1 METCVSKVCP
11 FCQTDIQ
18 EGEAIKEC
26 PSCGAVYHERC
37 WEQHKGCATVGC
49 PEHPD
54 VIPDVPVADV
64 CPNCGAALGDD
75 QNFCTQC
82 GRLKVG
88 EQQISCVNC
97 GAELQMDQL
106 FCPKCGA
113 PTGNM
118 AGVNTPPVVYPV
130 NGAVVQ
136 KKSSAAKIVALIVAL
151 LVGISAAV
159 VAGVL
164 LIPRLLVSTDDLL
177 AQGAYAQAYE
187 RAGSDEK
194 EDVLTENQIAYLC
207 KDVIEELKDP
217 SSFKLRNAWYDQEGQ
232 YIVLKVSG
240 KNSYGG
246 VVSNYWCYTYDSDKD
261 EYELF
266 CTLSDLDE
274 EKAYSWDDTGERLE
288 KWRKKA
294 ARERVKDLMAD
305 ESIKI
310 QDKSIENINHLFKE
324 DLLDGVELIFNS

>member
-136 KKSSAAKIVALIVAL
+136 KKSSAAKIVALIVAF
-151 LVGISAAV
+151 VSGHFRCGGGGCIVDSAF
-159 VAGVL
+159 AGVNRRF
-164 LIPRLLVSTDDLL
+164 IGSRSVC
-177 AQGAYAQAYE
+177 
-187 RAGSDEK
+187 AGIRK
-194 EDVLTENQIAYLC
+194 
-207 KDVIEELKDP
+207 
-217 SSFKLRNAWYDQEGQ
+217 
-232 YIVLKVSG
+232 SG
-240 KNSYGG
+240 KRRKRR
-246 VVSNYWCYTYDSDKD
+246 CTHRKSD
-261 EYELF
+261 
-266 CTLSDLDE
+266 CLSLQGCNRGIE
-274 EKAYSWDDTGERLE
+274 GSFFFQTEKRL
-288 KWRKKA
+288 
-294 ARERVKDLMAD
+294 V
-305 ESIKI
+305 
-310 QDKSIENINHLFKE
+310 
-324 DLLDGVELIFNS
+324 